1 MNEHCPAP
9 EFAKRLSGVPLLLAA
24 AAAGGAVA
32 RMKAKPAGAVQPER
46 QARNL
51 AYNLAMVSLSL
62 AEAKDKLSAV
72 VQDVTS
78 THEHYTITRNGR
90 PVAVVLPVDDL
101 ESLEETVFWLEREIA
116 RLRAGEPGAD
126 GPDISGEEM
135 AAIMDRR
142 REEAGLA

>member
-1 MNEHCPAP
+1 
-9 EFAKRLSGVPLLLAA
+9 
-24 AAAGGAVA
+24 
-32 RMKAKPAGAVQPER
+32 
-46 QARNL
+46 
-51 AYNLAMVSLSL
+51 MVSLSL

-72 VQDVTS
+72 VNDVTS

-126 GPDISGEEM
+126 GPDIRCVVIK
-135 AAIMDRR
+135 ALARR
-142 REEAGLA
+142 ALEYQLAPSTAFAVWKFITGPLRVQPG